1 MAQRIEGKALAA
13 QVKAKV
19 AAGVAELKAQG
30 IEPCLAVILVGNDP
44 ASATYVRGKER
55 DCGECGIRSRMVYL
69 PEATTQAELLAV
81 VQSLAAD
88 TSVHGILVQ
97 LPLPG
102 QIDARAVIDA
112 IPPEKDVDGFTP
124 VNVGRMVIGQEC
136 FLPCTPAGV
145 IEMIKTTGVPMA
157 GKRVVVLGR
166 SNIVGKPAALLLL
179 RENATV
185 TICHS
190 RTENLKE
197 VCAGADILV
206 SAVGRAGFVT
216 GDMVKPGA
224 VVIDVGINVGPDGKL
239 CGDVVYDEAAAKAA
253 WISPVPGGVGLMT
266 RAMLMVNTL
275 EACRRQTAAQQKAE

>member
-13 QVKAKV
+13 QVKARA
-19 AAGVAELKAQG
+19 AAGAQALKARG
-30 IEPCLAVILVGNDP
+30 VTPCLAVIMVGNDP
-44 ASATYVRGKER
+44 ASARYVRGKER
-55 DCGECGIRSRMVYL
+55 DCGECGILSRMVYL
-69 PEATTQAELLAV
+69 PGETTQPELLQIV
-81 VQSLAAD
+81 GTLAAD
-88 TSVHGILVQ
+88 PSVHGILVQ
-97 LPLPG
+97 LPLPE
-102 QIDARAVIDA
+102 QIDAQAVIEA

-124 VNVGRMVIGQEC
+124 VNVGRMMIGEAC

-145 IEMIKTTGVPMA
+145 IEMIRSTGVAMA
-157 GKRVVVLGR
+157 GKHAVVLGR

-185 TICHS
+185 TVCHS
-190 RTENLKE
+190 RTTNLAQ

-224 VVIDVGINVGPDGKL
+224 VVIDVGINVGADGKL
-239 CGDVVYDEAAAKAA
+239 CGDVVYEEAAAKAA

-266 RAMLMVNTL
+266 RAMLMVNTV
-275 EACRRQTAAQQKAE
+275 EACRRQTEGL